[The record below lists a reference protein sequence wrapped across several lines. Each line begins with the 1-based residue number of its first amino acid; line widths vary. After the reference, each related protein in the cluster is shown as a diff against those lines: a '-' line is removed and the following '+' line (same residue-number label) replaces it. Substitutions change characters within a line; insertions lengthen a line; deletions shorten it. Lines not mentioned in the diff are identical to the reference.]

1 MGAEFWSCLAAM
13 FSLVIFCYLIQLHND
28 ILRLNRKVNKLAE
41 HMGLADN
48 MEPLND
54 EAFKELI
61 MAGEKIKAI
70 KRYRQLTGEGLKEA
84 SDYVDALLLK
94 NK

>member
-1 MGAEFWSCLAAM
+1 
-13 FSLVIFCYLIQLHND
+13 
-28 ILRLNRKVNKLAE
+28 LNRKVNKLAE

-61 MAGEKIKAI
+61 MAGKKL
-70 KRYRQLTGEGLKEA
+70 RPL
-84 SDYVDALLLK
+84 
-94 NK
+94 N

>member
-1 MGAEFWSCLAAM
+1 
-13 FSLVIFCYLIQLHND
+13 
-28 ILRLNRKVNKLAE
+28 
-41 HMGLADN
+41 MGLADN